1 MNIWGFLKKFFFTV
15 CLFIGMSGVSA
26 WAQEDEYDPASDP
39 TIPRRYEDPDGFV
52 FYRAHINH
60 FTQATDENGKIIIPA
75 SRGYRYCKYM
85 PKSKKIRASVY
96 ENKNGVTITYYG
108 VFNTD

>member
-1 MNIWGFLKKFFFTV
+1 
-15 CLFIGMSGVSA
+15 MSGVSA

-108 VFNTD
+108 VFNTDGTEIIPRERLYTKLLFLS

>member
-1 MNIWGFLKKFFFTV
+1 MNIWGFLKKIFFAV

-96 ENKNGVTITYYG
+96 ENKNGVTITYY
-108 VFNTD
+108 

>member
-1 MNIWGFLKKFFFTV
+1 MNIWGFLKKFFFAV

-26 WAQEDEYDPASDP
+26 WAQEDEYDQASDP

-60 FTQATDENGKIIIPA
+60 FTQATDKNGKIIIPA

-85 PKSKKIRASVY
+85 PKSKKSEPQSMKTKMA
-96 ENKNGVTITYYG
+96 
-108 VFNTD
+108 